1 MTANRGKLL
10 LGLKPIARHAF
21 KDEKKWRSLYNDEMR
36 GRRVAG
42 YNGKLIPPSDVIVL
56 EFEGRLETEIRSVVT
71 ERILREAGLERQV
84 AEALDEIER
93 LSPTT
98 LVSGIKRM
106 FKRSPESDW
115 RDHVECV
122 VAGLLSQS
130 RRAKR

>member
-42 YNGKLIPPSDVIVL
+42 YHGKLIPLSDVIVL

-71 ERILREAGLERQV
+71 ERFLREAASNARSPRRWM
-84 AEALDEIER
+84 R
-93 LSPTT
+93 LSASAPPP
-98 LVSGIKRM
+98 L
-106 FKRSPESDW
+106 
-115 RDHVECV
+115 
-122 VAGLLSQS
+122 
-130 RRAKR
+130 